1 MKATDFMLGDWVKT
15 PVDVGKIQAMYA
27 ACLPGFQTVE
37 VWHKRYE
44 DGRRADDY
52 ICDAPDLQPIPL
64 TPEILEKN
72 GFKKGDFMEIEN
84 QHTWTL
90 VLDTIHYVSLW
101 TRNLYDNADEGWVFK
116 AETSQV
122 NGGLSLNAVHEL
134 QHALRLCGIEK
145 EIEI

>member
-1 MKATDFMLGDWVKT
+1 MKANELMHGDIVLYYYDWE
-15 PVDVGKIQAMYA
+15 KIPAKVLEIYKNTI
-27 ACLPGFQTVE
+27 LVE
-37 VWHKRYE
+37 SVSGEYE
-44 DGRRADDY
+44 
-52 ICDAPDLQPIPL
+52 PIEIEEAKLFPIHL

-72 GFKKGDFMEIEN
+72 GFKKGDFREIEN

-101 TRNLYDNADEGWVFK
+101 TRNLYDNVDEGWVFK

-145 EIEI
+145 EIEL